1 MAQRILTLSSYL
13 FRRLL
18 VSLTGLLY
26 VVAALVFWRV
36 FFNPGQGAPDADYF
50 ILVIGL
56 FGMGASFLVTLS
68 VAARAH
74 HAANYP
80 LLARLPSRVEHLTAV
95 LLASLGFSL
104 LLQLTV
110 AGLAT
115 LNGPALGLGRL
126 LEIPPL
132 WFSANLLA
140 VALALHA
147 SDLVTMGWSRV
158 YVFGVLAVFLFGQQL
173 DGGALAW
180 ISERM
185 LGVGNWFFR
194 QGWAAAG
201 TLAGSASR
209 WLNGSGSEVVSRLFG
224 VVFWPFDSIAS
235 AVISGGFRPSQALAP
250 ALLVL
255 YATFLFVLAAEL
267 FASKDLHLTE

>member
-1 MAQRILTLSSYL
+1 MAQRILTLSSYF

-18 VSLTGLLY
+18 FSLTGVIYTVL
-26 VVAALVFWRV
+26 ALSFWRI
-36 FFNPGQGAPDADYF
+36 FFDPGQATPDGDYY

-56 FGMGASFLVTLS
+56 FGMGAAFLVTLS

-80 LLARLPSRVEHLTAV
+80 LIARLPSRVEHLTAV
-95 LLASLGFSL
+95 LLTSLSFSL
-104 LLQLTV
+104 LLQIVV
-110 AGLAT
+110 ALLAII
-115 LNGPALGLGRL
+115 NGPSLSLGRI

-132 WFSANLLA
+132 WFSADLLA

-158 YVFGVLAVFLFGQQL
+158 YVYGILAVFLFGQQL
-173 DGGALAW
+173 DSNAIGW
-180 ISERM
+180 VSERI
-185 LGVGNWFFR
+185 LGVGSWFFR

-201 TLAGSASR
+201 NLASSASH
-209 WLNGSGSEVVSRLFG
+209 WLNGGGSEIVGQLFG
-224 VVFWPFDSIAS
+224 VVFWPFDAISA
-235 AVISGGFRPSQALAP
+235 AVIAGSFRPSQALAP

-255 YATFLFVLAAEL
+255 YATLLFVLAAEL
-267 FASKDLHLTE
+267 FASKDLHLIE